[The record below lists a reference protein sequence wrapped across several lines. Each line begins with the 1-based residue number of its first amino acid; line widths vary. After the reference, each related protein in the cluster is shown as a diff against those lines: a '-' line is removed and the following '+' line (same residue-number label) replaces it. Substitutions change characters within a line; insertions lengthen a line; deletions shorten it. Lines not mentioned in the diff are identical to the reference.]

1 MPETAIVALFPELD
15 PLLSGWLRRYTPSG
29 ARGLGPHVTLN
40 VPFADSS
47 VVGEH
52 LAELAGELAQFAPFD
67 IVLRSAAR
75 FPGTLYLAPEPAEPF
90 VAMTEALGRA
100 FPDFPPYG
108 GEFDEIVP
116 HLTIA
121 QGDDS
126 LLDAIE
132 AELTEE
138 LPLETRVERVCW
150 SRTRPPAG
158 ADIPD
163 SLSNGANPCDSRHA
177 PPRTFGSVR
186 EIDLA
191 VYADALAGE
200 SSALSARAERIRSK
214 LRQAK
219 LERRARNDLSAT
231 TVDRLESLGLLCGTD
246 QRAAHAELRELDES
260 LAAVEELQAWIEGEL
275 SATNAA

>member
-1 MPETAIVALFPELD
+1 
-15 PLLSGWLRRYTPSG
+15 
-29 ARGLGPHVTLN
+29 
-40 VPFADSS
+40 
-47 VVGEH
+47 
-52 LAELAGELAQFAPFD
+52 
-67 IVLRSAAR
+67 
-75 FPGTLYLAPEPAEPF
+75 
-90 VAMTEALGRA
+90 
-100 FPDFPPYG
+100 
-108 GEFDEIVP
+108 
-116 HLTIA
+116 
-121 QGDDS
+121 
-126 LLDAIE
+126 
-132 AELTEE
+132 
-138 LPLETRVERVCW
+138 
-150 SRTRPPAG
+150 
-158 ADIPD
+158 
-163 SLSNGANPCDSRHA
+163 
-177 PPRTFGSVR
+177 VR